1 MKVVFKTSFLKELKK
16 LKNENLKKA
25 VLATL
30 QEVESADSV
39 YKIKN
44 LKKLTG
50 YDTYYRI
57 RIGDYRLGIKVDGE
71 TVYFVVIEHR
81 KDIYKGFP

>member
-1 MKVVFKTSFLKELKK
+1 VLSAALIKNGQHTILFTSPSDGVK
-16 LKNENLKKA
+16 
-25 VLATL
+25 
-30 QEVESADSV
+30 